1 MKHFNEFTGE
11 HYNVRFSKKFTKMLA
26 NYSGFSPR
34 DIATE
39 LTDNAHEAGATE
51 VVVSMM
57 EPHVDATLIVS
68 DNGKG
73 MDENDVHEKLFQYG
87 EGDDEKKG
95 IHAHTG
101 GKNAIAAA
109 LTGEHDYAEIF
120 TKKEGCKTVHVIWD
134 GSNEYTVDKS
144 DNYEEMD
151 APGTK
156 ILLYSSLF
164 NPNYTAIVVNEF
176 KRYAR
181 IRYFFPLTEGSLTLR
196 INGLEIKGEHPL
208 YPELEDPS
216 GVQTTFT
223 AESEVIGPKD
233 GVTYIVPQVARNLMY
248 FWNEKAQQT
257 RGGMVLHESDIDD
270 DGNCLINN
278 IDKSGVY
285 IKVGDL
291 IIVAGGTV
299 RNYISRKEHNAM
311 NGKRILID
319 MPVGL
324 ARQLQFHMNKGKG
337 FSGFKSHPS
346 LIGLSASMKETFEK
360 AIQQGVQ
367 ESIKEDTKKVAGYK
381 NEKHIGDKKGKHTQ
395 TIKFKILESDRQ
407 LPKEV
412 FASRTKVDDGVDVIE
427 FNRNSEVLSKIATKP
442 KEFSTVANVIE
453 NMYVIVMET
462 INDLNAFQPTYEKD
476 DCARAASKN
485 AKDQTLSKVKEVFIE
500 KFLSL
505 RAK

>member
-1 MKHFNEFTGE
+1 MKNFNEFTGE

-39 LTDNAHEAGATE
+39 LVDNAYEAGATE
-51 VVVSMM
+51 IAVSMM
-57 EPHVDATLIVS
+57 EPHVEATLVVR

-73 MDENDVHEKLFQYG
+73 MDEMDIHEKLFQYG

-109 LTGEHDYAEIF
+109 LTGSDDYAEIF
-120 TKKEGCKTVHVIWD
+120 TKKSGCKTIHVIWN
-134 GSNEYTVDKS
+134 GSDEYTVDNS
-144 DNYEEMD
+144 GDFEELD

-156 ILLYSSLF
+156 IVLYSSLF
-164 NPNYTAIVVNEF
+164 NPDYTSTVVNEF
-176 KRYAR
+176 KRYAM
-181 IRYFFPLTEGSLTLR
+181 IRYYYPLSDKNVTIK
-196 INGLEIKGEHPL
+196 INGASIKGEHPL
-208 YPELEDPS
+208 YPELQDPS
-216 GVQTTFT
+216 DVCTTFT
-223 AESEVIGPKD
+223 AETEVFGPKD
-233 GVTYIVPQVARNLMY
+233 GKSYIVPQVARNLMC

-257 RGGMVLHESDIDD
+257 RFGMSLHESDIDD
-270 DGNCLINN
+270 SGNCLINN

-299 RNYISRKEHNAM
+299 RNYIMRKEHNAM

-319 MPVGL
+319 LPVDF
-324 ARQLQFHMNKGKG
+324 ARQLQYHMNKGKG
-337 FSGFKSHPS
+337 FSGFKTHPS
-346 LIGLSASMKETFEK
+346 LIGLSASMKEIFEK
-360 AIQQGVQ
+360 AIQQGVA
-367 ESIKEDTKKVAGYK
+367 EATKEGAKEVTVYK
-381 NEKHIGDKKGKHTQ
+381 NVKSVNNKKGKAAQ
-395 TIKFKILESDRQ
+395 TVKFQILDAERQ

-412 FASRTKVDDGVDVIE
+412 FASRTKVDDNVDVIE

-442 KEFSTVANVIE
+442 REFKTVANVIE

-462 INDLNAFQPTYEKD
+462 INDLNGFQPEYDQE
-476 DCARAASKN
+476 DCARTATRN
-485 AKDQTLSKVKEVFIE
+485 AKDQTLKKVKETFIE
-500 KFLSL
+500 KFLAMKA
-505 RAK
+505 R